1 MNGQDDL
8 SAGLGPALIGS
19 QRFRMMLV
27 PVGQERDQITRI
39 PRQQNFGAGLLYFA
53 IANLANPFIGLF
65 HRHLSRAWDTYYYDA
80 PFLYQAHLEGITCLL
95 CLPVALHGPRVARAE
110 L

>member
-1 MNGQDDL
+1 
-8 SAGLGPALIGS
+8 
-19 QRFRMMLV
+19 MMLV
-27 PVGQERDQITRI
+27 PVGQERDQIAGI
-39 PRQQNFGAGLLYFA
+39 PHQLNFVAGPLHFA

-65 HRHLSRAWDTYYYDA
+65 QRHLSRAWDTYYYDV
-80 PFLYQAHLEGITCLL
+80 PFLYQVHLEGITCLL